1 MSQCAVVNY
10 SSVPGSV
17 ELRELVKPTPGPNDV
32 IVEVGAVGVCGSD
45 IHQWHSS
52 HSWPVNYPVV
62 LGHEFGGRVFELGN
76 SVDGWMVGD
85 DVVSETAAIINPDSP
100 MSRIGLYNLDK
111 DRKGFGYGVN
121 GAMTQYVKVPSRC
134 LHRIPEGVPVENA
147 ALTEPCSVAYNAVIN
162 NASIK
167 PGDRVVVL
175 GPGPIGILCGVF
187 SKFAGAETAI
197 FGLKSDLSRLE
208 VAEKSYGL
216 KSFTEKVH
224 DWAYELDGLG
234 VDVVIDAAGVSE
246 SLKMAIDL
254 VRPNGTIVK
263 VGWGPEPIN
272 FSLDPIVQKNVKIQ
286 GSFSHNWPVW
296 EKVLNLM
303 GSGVLDVGPLI
314 GETGNLNQWE
324 RAFNEMDE
332 GRVVKSVLFPQN
344 QCN

>member
-17 ELRELVKPTPGPNDV
+17 ELRELEKPTPGPNDV

-76 SVDGWMVGD
+76 SVNGWMVGD

-111 DRKGFGYGVN
+111 DRKGFVMESN

-187 SKFAGAETAI
+187 SKYAGAETAI

-254 VRPNGTIVK
+254 IRPNGTIVK

-286 GSFSHNWPVW
+286 GSLSHNWPVW